1 MKKRKII
8 IVIASIIVLTIII
21 LAILLFLPSSE
32 VGKPVV
38 FSSDDERTQIATTL
52 NQHAILFESALR
64 NRTANHASLDID
76 ERELNAYIQTSPD
89 IQKKIQDIGG
99 KDVVVKLHKDR
110 ILVGMKVPYKGAM
123 FPLSAIVN
131 IRQDLGRKLI
141 VDVTDVKIGSFPA
154 PESLINAAL
163 SKSIKNGSVD
173 LPPGITDIEFG
184 EGKITMQANPASIPM
199 R

>member
-1 MKKRKII
+1 M
-8 IVIASIIVLTIII
+8 
-21 LAILLFLPSSE
+21 PSSE
-32 VGKPVV
+32 VGSPIT

-52 NQHAILFESALR
+52 NQHAILFARALQ

-110 ILVGMKVPYKGAM
+110 ILVGMKAPYKGTM
-123 FPLSAIVN
+123 FPISAVINV
-131 IRQDLGRKLI
+131 RQDLNKKLI
-141 VDVTDVKIGSFPA
+141 VDVADVRIGSFPA
-154 PESLINAAL
+154 PKSLIDAAL

-173 LPPGITDIEFG
+173 LPLGVTSIEFN
-184 EGKITMQANPASIPM
+184 EGQIMMQANPASIPAQ
-199 R
+199 